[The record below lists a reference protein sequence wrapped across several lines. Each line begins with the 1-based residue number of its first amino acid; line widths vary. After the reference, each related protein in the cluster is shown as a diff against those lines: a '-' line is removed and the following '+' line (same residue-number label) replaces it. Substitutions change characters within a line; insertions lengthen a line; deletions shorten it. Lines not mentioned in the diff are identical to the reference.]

1 MSVALL
7 LIFLGLMALGVPI
20 AISLGAA
27 SVIVLITM
35 GNMPLTMVVQL
46 MYTSMN
52 SFVMVAVP
60 LFILAGSLMDEGGIA
75 DKIYDLAEACV
86 GWIYGGLGH
95 VAILCNIIFG
105 AMSGSSVA
113 AVASIG
119 KMSINAM
126 AKKGYP
132 KEYGV
137 GINLAGC
144 MLASVIPPSILMIV
158 AASTASVS
166 IGQALMAGMV
176 PGVLIGVIYMIYNYV
191 HCKVTGIGEKS
202 PFQPKR
208 LVKSFV
214 SAVPALMVPV
224 IMLVGMYSGIYTP
237 TEGAGIAVAYA
248 MLVSIYVYKRLK
260 WSDIPR
266 IIAKNARQT
275 GTILFIAIAAI
286 VNVIL
291 DLVFVGAMGMESGG
305 AALATV
311 ISQAASFIISMIYLY
326 IRRESFGFDFKL
338 RSFAMDGKTFKA
350 LSYLGLP
357 LTVQTSAIN
366 ISMLFV
372 SAGINA
378 YGLVYASVYG
388 IGSKLTSIM
397 FIITNSISTASAT
410 MFGQNLGAG
419 KHDRVRQVFWFG
431 NLYCIVFF
439 AVVAVVCLVF
449 PEGIFRLFTQDADVI
464 ANAGHYMVTLVVMFF
479 GFATMTAGI
488 ALINGIGNGSL
499 SLITAL
505 LDGVIVRIGLC
516 LLLAGPCGMGVW
528 GYFWGNT
535 LAGFVSV
542 IIGDFYYLSGL
553 WKKRKLMVG

>member
-176 PGVLIGVIYMIYNYV
+176 PGVLIGVIYMVYNYI

-208 LVKSFV
+208 LVKAFL
-214 SAVPALMVPV
+214 SAIPALMVPV

-275 GTILFIAIAAI
+275 GTILFIAIAAKPAGQI
-286 VNVIL
+286 FEL
-291 DLVFVGAMGMESGG
+291 D
-305 AALATV
+305 
-311 ISQAASFIISMIYLY
+311 
-326 IRRESFGFDFKL
+326 
-338 RSFAMDGKTFKA
+338 
-350 LSYLGLP
+350 GLP
-357 LTVQTSAIN
+357 TKLAHFVLASLTTSW
-366 ISMLFV
+366 S
-372 SAGINA
+372 S
-378 YGLVYASVYG
+378 
-388 IGSKLTSIM
+388 
-397 FIITNSISTASAT
+397 
-410 MFGQNLGAG
+410 
-419 KHDRVRQVFWFG
+419 
-431 NLYCIVFF
+431 
-439 AVVAVVCLVF
+439 
-449 PEGIFRLFTQDADVI
+449 
-464 ANAGHYMVTLVVMFF
+464 
-479 GFATMTAGI
+479 
-488 ALINGIGNGSL
+488 
-499 SLITAL
+499 
-505 LDGVIVRIGLC
+505 C
-516 LLLAGPCGMGVW
+516 LLC
-528 GYFWGNT
+528 
-535 LAGFVSV
+535 S
-542 IIGDFYYLSGL
+542 SS
-553 WKKRKLMVG
+553 

>member
-95 VAILCNIIFG
+95 VAILCNILFG

-176 PGVLIGVIYMIYNYV
+176 PGVLIGVIYMVYNYI

-208 LVKSFV
+208 LVKAFL
-214 SAVPALMVPV
+214 SAIPALMVPV

-275 GTILFIAIAAI
+275 GTILFIAIAAKPAGQIFELDGLPTKLAHFVLGISDNQLVIMFALFIFLII
-286 VNVIL
+286 VGMFMDATAAIYILVPILLPVVKQLGVSPLFFVVFLVITL
-291 DLVFVGAMGMESGG
+291 
-305 AALATV
+305 
-311 ISQAASFIISMIYLY
+311 
-326 IRRESFGFDFKL
+326 SFGL
-338 RSFAMDGKTFKA
+338 ITPPVGVCLYAAENVTG
-350 LSYLGLP
+350 LSLEKVIKSVVPWLF
-357 LTVQTSAIN
+357 LTV
-366 ISMLFV
+366 
-372 SAGINA
+372 GI
-378 YGLVYASVYG
+378 
-388 IGSKLTSIM
+388 ICI
-397 FIITNSISTASAT
+397 FIFFPQIIT
-410 MFGQNLGAG
+410 G
-419 KHDRVRQVFWFG
+419 
-431 NLYCIVFF
+431 
-439 AVVAVVCLVF
+439 
-449 PEGIFRLFTQDADVI
+449 P
-464 ANAGHYMVTLVVMFF
+464 
-479 GFATMTAGI
+479 I
-488 ALINGIGNGSL
+488 ALMFPNG
-499 SLITAL
+499 
-505 LDGVIVRIGLC
+505 
-516 LLLAGPCGMGVW
+516 
-528 GYFWGNT
+528 
-535 LAGFVSV
+535 
-542 IIGDFYYLSGL
+542 
-553 WKKRKLMVG
+553 

>member
-176 PGVLIGVIYMIYNYV
+176 PGVLIGVIYMVYNYI

-208 LVKSFV
+208 LVKAFL
-214 SAVPALMVPV
+214 SAIPALMVPV

-275 GTILFIAIAAI
+275 GTILFIATAAI
-286 VNVIL
+286 YILVPILLPVVKQLGVSPLFFVVFLVITL
-291 DLVFVGAMGMESGG
+291 
-305 AALATV
+305 
-311 ISQAASFIISMIYLY
+311 
-326 IRRESFGFDFKL
+326 SFGL
-338 RSFAMDGKTFKA
+338 ITPPVGVCLYAAENVTG
-350 LSYLGLP
+350 LSLEKVIKSVVPWLF
-357 LTVQTSAIN
+357 LTV
-366 ISMLFV
+366 
-372 SAGINA
+372 GI
-378 YGLVYASVYG
+378 
-388 IGSKLTSIM
+388 ICI
-397 FIITNSISTASAT
+397 FIFFPQIIT
-410 MFGQNLGAG
+410 G
-419 KHDRVRQVFWFG
+419 
-431 NLYCIVFF
+431 
-439 AVVAVVCLVF
+439 
-449 PEGIFRLFTQDADVI
+449 P
-464 ANAGHYMVTLVVMFF
+464 
-479 GFATMTAGI
+479 I
-488 ALINGIGNGSL
+488 ALMFPNG
-499 SLITAL
+499 
-505 LDGVIVRIGLC
+505 
-516 LLLAGPCGMGVW
+516 
-528 GYFWGNT
+528 
-535 LAGFVSV
+535 
-542 IIGDFYYLSGL
+542 
-553 WKKRKLMVG
+553 